1 MMVGNMVYDNLTLYL
16 LVLCTFIPAWVF
28 LMLGWQISGDY
39 GLSSSGNENNSV
51 ELAWTFIPT
60 SLVGYLCLLNL
71 VCVTEELPVSVESV
85 VKVVGRQWYWSYE
98 IVGLEGGYD
107 SVMTDFIDSVDKP
120 LRLNVYDFYQLAVTS
135 SDVIHSFSIP
145 ELQMKVDAIPGRINQ
160 SIFFMDRVGVYVG
173 YCTELCGAGHA
184 YMPIVVEVVVPDYKP
199 LRWLPL
205 ELRGL
210 VLQ

>member
-1 MMVGNMVYDNLTLYL
+1 MVVGNMVYDNLTLYL

-28 LMLGWQISGDY
+28 LMLGWQISGDWS
-39 GLSSSGNENNSV
+39 LSSSSNENNTV

-60 SLVGYLCLLNL
+60 GLVGYLCLLNL
-71 VCVTEELPVSVESV
+71 VCVTEELPVGVESV
-85 VKVVGRQWYWSYE
+85 VKVIGRQWYWSYE
-98 IVGLEGGYD
+98 VAGLESGYD

-120 LRLNVYDFYQLAVTS
+120 LRLNIYDFYQLAVTS

-145 ELQMKVDAIPGRINQ
+145 ELQLKIDAIPGRINQ

-184 YMPIVVEVVVPDYKP
+184 YMPIVVEVVIPDYKP
-199 LRWLPL
+199 LRWLPPA
-205 ELRGL
+205 LRGL